1 MSSELEI
8 VGLDG
13 DANGRSC
20 TAHDVCGEH
29 VAVGDALHL
38 VHCIVTCNDVDE
50 VAIKCVKIIDGVD
63 TCTVACVPRI
73 LMQLPKAQAH
83 INKFVQVSEL
93 CSQSKSACKCT
104 KSEANYGMAAMQLLL
119 EDEGRNE

>member
-29 VAVGDALHL
+29 VAVGDALRL
-38 VHCIVTCNDVDE
+38 VRCIVTHNDIDK
-50 VAIKCVKIIDGVD
+50 VAIKCVKVIDGVD
-63 TCTVACVPRI
+63 TCTVACVPHI
-73 LMQLPKAQAH
+73 LMQLPKEQTH

-93 CSQSKSACKCT
+93 HLQSKSACKSA
-104 KSEANYGMAAMQLLL
+104 KSEANCGMAAVKLLP